1 MAASFVPGR
10 FELLALAALA
20 SGPRTGHRLAL
31 ELARRTR
38 RHPGELE
45 WLAHDTLRALV
56 ADGLVREHRALGLRG
71 PRRRYEL
78 TRKGRAR
85 LDSERRAWLGLAR
98 AAVHAA

>member
-1 MAASFVPGR
+1 MAASFVLGR

-20 SGPRTGHRLAL
+20 SGPRSGHRLAL

-45 WLAHDTLRALV
+45 WLAHEALRGLV
-56 ADGLVREHRALGLRG
+56 ADGLVRELRVFGLRG
-71 PRRRYEL
+71 PRRSYEL
-78 TRKGRAR
+78 TRKGRTR

-98 AAVHAA
+98 AAVRAA